1 MPFCELK
8 FKSPTLQKCLA
19 LNVLLPQ
26 VEAPGPYPVFYL
38 LHGLSDDHTI
48 WMRHTRLEW
57 YVRDLPLIVVTPD
70 GGRSFYCDAVA
81 GPAYETYLLEDV
93 IPLVDRFFPTVAA
106 REGRVLGGLSM
117 GGYGALKLAFKF
129 PDRFCSAVSHSG
141 ALNIARGMLREDLH
155 AELRRIFGTDAAGG
169 KDDLFALAEAA
180 AARPES
186 RAALPALRFDC
197 GVDDG
202 LLAQNRSFHEL
213 LTRLDIPHEYEEF
226 PGAHTWD
233 YWEEHLQDALAF
245 HCRVLGL
252 TSAVG

>member
-8 FKSPTLQKCLA
+8 FRSATLQKHMA
-19 LNVLLPQ
+19 MNVVLPQ
-26 VEAPGPYPVFYL
+26 VDTSGPYPVFYL

-57 YVRDLPLIVVTPD
+57 YVRQLPLIVVMPD
-70 GGRSFYCDAVA
+70 GGRSFYCDAVN

-106 REGRVLGGLSM
+106 REGRVIGGLSM
-117 GGYGALKLAFKF
+117 GGYGAMKLAFKF

-141 ALNIARGMLREDLH
+141 ALNVVRGMLRQ
-155 AELRRIFGTDAAGG
+155 ELREELGRIFGDSPEGG

-180 AARPES
+180 AQDSS
-186 RAALPALRFDC
+186 RIAALSALRFDC
-197 GVDDG
+197 GLDDG

-213 LTRLDIPHEYEEF
+213 LTRLGIPHEYEEF

-233 YWEEHLQDALAF
+233 YWDEHLQEALAF
-245 HCRVLGL
+245 HCRALGL
-252 TSAVG
+252 SPSEG